1 LRHIGGIERETLTA
15 KSAIPGSDRLYKY
28 YRCQSFIEKTAV
40 DIYGRPRDSNN
51 AKYDCPS
58 CEISYPASRY
68 APHLEKCLGLGR
80 RIGRRLTSS
89 MSMDRI
95 QSPSRMSEDDEE
107 EFLIQPIEKKKK
119 PKSSKKIK
127 LEKVLFVS

>member
-1 LRHIGGIERETLTA
+1 
-15 KSAIPGSDRLYKY
+15 
-28 YRCQSFIEKTAV
+28 
-40 DIYGRPRDSNN
+40 
-51 AKYDCPS
+51 
-58 CEISYPASRY
+58 
-68 APHLEKCLGLGR
+68 
-80 RIGRRLTSS
+80 